1 MRKTMSLSVST
12 SGVLFLVVGPS
23 GAGKDT
29 LIDAARCQFK
39 SDWNYYFPKR
49 VITRSGGIGE
59 QHVVISDREFRRCVD
74 REHFFLHWRAH
85 GLSYGISADV
95 TCNLNAGQNI
105 VVNVSRTVVGEANR
119 RWPKV
124 CVIKITSDREALAER
139 IAKRGRETLAQIA
152 ERLSR
157 TVDETG
163 EGISVVEVDNSG
175 CIHKT
180 FFSQKSDQRVPPL
193 SA

>member
-1 MRKTMSLSVST
+1 MSLSVST

-59 QHVVISDREFRRCVD
+59 QHVVISDREFRRRVD
-74 REHFFLHWRAH
+74 RGRFFLHWRAH

-95 TCNLNAGQNI
+95 ICNLNAGQNI
-105 VVNVSRTVVGEANR
+105 VVNVSRTVVGEAYR

-124 CVIKITSDREALAER
+124 CVIKITADREALAER

-157 TVDETG
+157 SVDEIG
-163 EGISVVEVDNSG
+163 EGISVVELDNSG
-175 CIHKT
+175 CIHEATKI
-180 FFSQKSDQRVPPL
+180 FIAVLSVHPL